1 MTITN
6 DNTTIRVIRPGG
18 GAPISSIAMVIAL
31 AAVVGCG
38 VFAAAMLLMPLASV
52 RSDAGDAKP
61 IEAAMDTAALAA
73 SARDAL
79 ASRGGDAGA
88 VAELG
93 SSYVFLLDRQPRAR
107 VVSGNEDDP
116 DNSGGDQIESVPQS
130 AQAQGQTAQPDAG
143 PSEDRAIRVVRVE
156 SAEDVGGA
164 IRDSYRELVLR
175 AIHSDRSGE
184 LTALIDHSGASDRG
198 AAVRVREGD
207 EFVEP
212 KHKDHLWRVIVID
225 PDRNRVVVERQE
237 RRLAIA
243 LFGTG
248 PVDLAPVVIQPRG
261 GSESTT
267 ERVRVAEDGTVIVE
281 KRPDEAIAEL
291 RAETGAANPGES
303 EITLQDLAELFEA
316 MRELERYAEQERIER
331 ERRRRD

>member
-1 MTITN
+1 MTAAQ
-6 DNTTIRVIRPGG
+6 DNATVRVMRPGG
-18 GAPISSIAMVIAL
+18 GTPVGAIAMVVGMVGV
-31 AAVVGCG
+31 AACG

-52 RSDAGDAKP
+52 RSDFGDARP
-61 IEAAMDTAALAA
+61 VEGSMDTAALAA
-73 SARDAL
+73 SARAVL
-79 ASRGGDAGA
+79 ASRVGDAGA

-93 SSYVFLLDRQPRAR
+93 SSHVFLLDRQPRAR

-116 DNSGGDQIESVPQS
+116 DNSGDDQAESVPQS
-130 AQAQGQTAQPDAG
+130 AQTQDQTAQPDAD

-175 AIHSDRSGE
+175 AIHSDRSGA
-184 LTALIDHSGASDRG
+184 LTALIDHSGSTDGG
-198 AAVRVREGD
+198 AMVRVREGD

-212 KHKDHLWRVIVID
+212 KHKDHPWRVVVID

-248 PVDLAPVVIQPRG
+248 PVDLTPVVVQPRG
-261 GSESTT
+261 GSESST

-291 RAETGAANPGES
+291 RAETGSANPGES